1 MTPPRER
8 REARARAGTPLVP
21 HERAELGLEEYRRE
35 LLSLVD
41 PPTRRYPLPDGLPV
55 SDAVGRVLAA
65 DVTAAGDVPDVACS
79 TVAGYAV
86 RWADVRRP
94 PALLTQVADLPRH
107 SRRNPPVAAGEC
119 VRVLPGGALPS
130 GTDAV
135 IPDGLVEADGVSI
148 RVGELPPAGPEA
160 HVRPSGLVVHRGDLV
175 ASAGRRIDPGL
186 ASALLTAGVASVP
199 VWLPP
204 RVAVIVVADHS
215 VVPGHPRARGEAWES
230 TGGLL
235 STHIE
240 RLGVHP
246 TVEHVAGDD
255 LAAALDRVAANRP
268 NVIVLAG
275 GPTDADVIAPG
286 GPASGLLARA
296 SGGGF
301 RAVRVSPG
309 RRQGWLRWGGT
320 AVVCIPGDPFA
331 ASVTAELLLRP
342 LLLRLAGST
351 DERAEYGWLHGIRAM
366 PEAGWASLR
375 GVREVMPVRLR
386 VDSDGVLL
394 CSPVGEPDLPQV
406 ADLADADALAL
417 VGEDVS
423 AVTPELP
430 VQLWAVTR

>member
-8 REARARAGTPLVP
+8 REVRARAGTPLVP
-21 HERAELGLEEYRRE
+21 PERAELGLDEYRRE
-35 LLSLVD
+35 LLSLVEA
-41 PPTRRYPLPDGLPV
+41 PSRRYPLPDGLPV
-55 SDAVGRVLAA
+55 ADAVGRVLAA

-94 PALLTQVADLPRH
+94 PAVLTRVADLPRH
-107 SRRNPPVAAGEC
+107 SRRNPPVDEGEC
-119 VRVLPGGALPS
+119 VRVLPGGPLPS

-135 IPDGLVEADGVSI
+135 IPDGLVVVDGASV
-148 RVGELPPAGPEA
+148 RVRELPPAGAEA
-160 HVRPSGLVVHRGDLV
+160 HVRPAGLVVHRGDLV
-175 ASAGRRIDPGL
+175 ASAGRRIDAGL
-186 ASALLTAGVASVP
+186 ASALLTAGVARVQ

-204 RVAVIVVADHS
+204 RVAIVVVADHS

-235 STHIE
+235 STHVE
-240 RLGVHP
+240 RLGIHP
-246 TVEHVAGDD
+246 TVVHVSGAG
-255 LAAALDRVAANRP
+255 LEAALNRLAANRP
-268 NVIVLAG
+268 DAIVLAG
-275 GPTDADVIAPG
+275 GPTDADVIAPE
-286 GPASGLLARA
+286 GPAAGPLARA

-331 ASVTAELLLRP
+331 ASVTADLLLRP
-342 LLLRLAGST
+342 LLLRLSGVT
-351 DERAEYGWLHGIRAM
+351 DERAEYGWMHGVRAM
-366 PEAGWASLR
+366 PESGWASLR

-430 VQLWAVTR
+430 VSLWAITR